1 MVERIIEL
9 SVRHKWA
16 VFGAVLAL
24 AVLAADSAR
33 RTPLDAL
40 PDLSDPQV
48 IVYTEWM
55 GRSPDLVED
64 QVTYPLVRALQST
77 PGVQTV
83 RGYSMF
89 GMSFTYAL
97 FGEGTDIYW
106 ARTRVLEQLGR
117 VQQLLPPGVSPILGP
132 DASGIGWVY
141 QYVLE
146 DTTGRLDLAQLR
158 TLQDFTVRPALQ
170 AVTGVAEV
178 ASVGGF
184 ERQYQIVVDPDRLVG
199 FGLTLTDITRS
210 VRDANAEVGARVL
223 ELAGREYVLRG
234 RGYVKDLA
242 DLEKSVVTVGPGG
255 TPVRLGDVAA
265 VRYGPEI
272 RRGAA
277 DFNGTGDAVGGIVV
291 MRIGSNALQVIDAV
305 KKQMATLQLPDGVQL
320 IPTYDR
326 SDLIS
331 GSIATLKNT
340 LVQQAVIVTIICLV
354 FLFHARSALVVMFV
368 LPLSVLF
375 SFIAIRH
382 LGLSSNIMSLGGIAI
397 AIGELADAAIV
408 LIENAHVRLA
418 AAEAAADPSTGSGS
432 SRTPASRDDPQRIIV
447 DACKEVGR
455 PIFFS
460 LLLITVSFLPIFT
473 LAGQAG
479 RLFSPLA
486 YTKTVAMFAAAILSI
501 TLAPPLM
508 VLLLRGRFRTEA
520 TNPVSRVL
528 GAVYRPIA
536 VRVVR
541 YRVAVVAAA
550 ATLMIATVPIFQRL
564 GSEFMPP
571 LDEGTLLVMPTT
583 FPGISIEEARRAL
596 QRQNQ
601 TIMSFGEVASVHGKA
616 GRAETATDPAQLDMI
631 ETVLTLRPRD
641 RWPTRHTRRW
651 YSDSAPDWLKPAL
664 RRIWPDE
671 RARTLAEL
679 SRDLDAA
686 LRMPGYQMAIAPPI
700 RTRIDMLTTG
710 VRTPV
715 GIKVF
720 GDDLSEIERIGIAL
734 EGMLRQLR
742 GTRSTFAER
751 QTGREYVDI
760 VPNRDAIARYGLTVR
775 DVQDVIEAAV
785 GGMPV
790 STAIA
795 GRARFSINLR
805 FAADRRSDPQALR
818 RILVPVPSSGSVS
831 DVGGTSA
838 GAGAA
843 APSSGM
849 VTSAGAGS
857 GMAAMSG
864 GSAAAAVPGGAAMG
878 ATPPAL
884 PMSGARSSA
893 DLLEQ
898 WRQPGAAVPLG
909 ELADVQVVTGPPMI
923 KDENG
928 VLVGYVFADID
939 QTQRDL
945 GGWVDDAKALVA
957 AQLKLPAGYR
967 LQWTGQYEFLA
978 QMEAR
983 LRYIIPLTLVLV
995 VGLLYLSMRGWPQTL
1010 LVLSSLPFAVAG
1022 SVWLLAMMHYNLST
1036 AVWVGL
1042 IAVAG
1047 VAAETGIVM
1056 VVYLD
1061 EAFERYLREG
1071 RIQSPEDVDAAVV
1084 EGASARVR
1092 PLVMTV
1098 ATTVLGLLPLLWEG
1112 GVGADVSA
1120 RTAAPV
1126 VGGLWSCMFLTL
1138 LVLPAMYAMWRRRQ
1152 VRGTLA
1158 VSLPHD
1164 APTASEGAA

>member
-1 MVERIIEL
+1 MVERIIEF
-9 SVRHKWA
+9 SVRRKWL

-24 AVLAADSAR
+24 SLWAADSVR

-48 IVYTEWM
+48 IIYTEWM
-55 GRSPDLVED
+55 GRSPDLIED

-77 PGVQTV
+77 PGIQTV

-97 FGEGTDIYW
+97 FHEGTDIYW

-117 VQQLLPPGVSPILGP
+117 TQQLLPPGVTPTLGP

-141 QYVLE
+141 QYVLQ
-146 DTTGRLDLAQLR
+146 DQSGRTDLAELR
-158 TLQDFTVRPALQ
+158 ALQDFTVRPALQ
-170 AVTGVAEV
+170 AVSGVAEV
-178 ASVGGF
+178 ASLGGF

-199 FGLTLTDITRS
+199 FGLTMADLTRA

-234 RGYVKDLA
+234 RGYVKDLS
-242 DLEKSVVTVGPGG
+242 DLEQSVVTVGPGG
-255 TPVRLGDVAA
+255 TPVRLADVAR

-277 DFNGTGDAVGGIVV
+277 DWNGTGEAVGGIVV
-291 MRIGSNALQVIDAV
+291 MRIGSNALQVIRAV
-305 KKQMATLQLPDGVQL
+305 EQEIQTLRLPDGVRL

-326 SDLIS
+326 SELIL
-331 GSIATLKNT
+331 GSIATLRST
-340 LVQQAVIVTIICLV
+340 LVQQAIIVTVISLV

-368 LPLSVLF
+368 LPISVLL
-375 SFIAIRH
+375 SFIGIRY
-382 LGLSSNIMSLGGIAI
+382 LRLTSNIMSLGGIAI

-418 AAEAAADPSTGSGS
+418 AAPAGAD
-432 SRTPASRDDPQRIIV
+432 RQRIIV

-479 RLFSPLA
+479 RLFTPLA
-486 YTKTVAMFAAAILSI
+486 YTKTFAMFAAAILSI
-501 TLAPPLM
+501 TLAPALM
-508 VLLLRGRFRTEA
+508 VLLLKGRFRSEA
-520 TNPVSRVL
+520 ENPVSRL
-528 GAVYRPIA
+528 LRAIYRPIA
-536 VRVVR
+536 VRMVR
-541 YRVAVVAAA
+541 HRLLVVAAA
-550 ATLMIATVPIFQRL
+550 IALMLATIPVFQRL

-571 LDEGTLLVMPTT
+571 LDEGSLLLMPTT
-583 FPGISIEEARRAL
+583 FPGISIEEARRAMT
-596 QRQNQ
+596 RQHQ
-601 TIMSFGEVASVHGKA
+601 IIMDFPEVASVHGKV
-616 GRAETATDPAQLDMI
+616 GRAETATDQAQLDMI
-631 ETVLTLRPRD
+631 ESVIALHPREQ
-641 RWPTRHTRRW
+641 WPTHHNVRW
-651 YSDSAPDWLKPAL
+651 YSRYAPAWAIRIL
-664 RRIWPDE
+664 RRVWPDD

-720 GDDLSEIERIGIAL
+720 GDDLAGIERVGVEL
-734 EGMLRQLR
+734 EGLLRQVP

-760 VPNRDAIARYGLTVR
+760 VPNRDAIARYGLTMR
-775 DVQDVIEAAV
+775 DVQDVVEAAV

-790 STAIA
+790 STAIV

-805 FAADRRSDPQALR
+805 LAADQRSDPQALR
-818 RILVPVPSSGSVS
+818 RILVPVQSTA
-831 DVGGTSA
+831 DVGYFGGRNV
-838 GAGAA
+838 GAGATGV
-843 APSSGM
+843 SGGM
-849 VTSAGAGS
+849 VASANASGGS
-857 GMAAMSG
+857 GMASMG
-864 GSAAAAVPGGAAMG
+864 GSAPARTPSGGAPLGG
-878 ATPPAL
+878 ATA
-884 PMSGARSSA
+884 PMSSA
-893 DLLEQ
+893 DPASDFQ
-898 WRQPGAAVPLG
+898 DRWRQPGAAIPLG
-909 ELADVQVVTGPPMI
+909 ELAEIRVTTGPPMI

-939 QTQRDL
+939 PTARDL
-945 GGWVDDAKALVA
+945 GGWVDDAKALVGS
-957 AQLKLPAGYR
+957 QLQLPAGYR

-978 QMEAR
+978 QMEDR
-983 LRYIIPLTLVLV
+983 LRYVIPLTLLLV
-995 VGLLYLSMRGWPQTL
+995 IALLYLSMRGWPQTF
-1010 LVLSSLPFAVAG
+1010 LVLLSLPFAVAG
-1022 SVWLLAMMHYNLST
+1022 SVALLAFMNYNLST
-1036 AVWVGL
+1036 AVWVGI

-1061 EAFERYLREG
+1061 EAFVRYSREG
-1071 RIQSPEDVDAAVV
+1071 RIQKAEDVDEAVV

-1098 ATTVLGLLPLLWEG
+1098 ATTVLGLLPLLWES

-1126 VGGLWSCMFLTL
+1126 VGGLWSCMVLTL
-1138 LVLPAMYAMWRRRQ
+1138 LVLPAAYAMWRRHQ
-1152 VRGTLA
+1152 VRVSLLA
-1158 VSLPHD
+1158 VDPEI
-1164 APTASEGAA
+1164 AVATPRKGC

>member
-1 MVERIIEL
+1 MVERLIEL
-9 SVRHKWA
+9 SARHKWV
-16 VFGAVLAL
+16 VFSVVL
-24 AVLAADSAR
+24 VLMLWAADSVR
-33 RTPLDAL
+33 KTPLDAL
-40 PDLSDPQV
+40 PDISDPQV
-48 IVYTEWM
+48 IVFTEWM

-64 QVTYPLVRALQST
+64 QITYPLVRTLQST
-77 PGVQTV
+77 PGVVTV

-117 VQQLLPPGVSPILGP
+117 VQQLLPPDVTPTLGP
-132 DASGIGWVY
+132 DASGVGWVY
-141 QYVLE
+141 QYVLK
-146 DTTGRLDLAQLR
+146 DATGRMDLAELR
-158 TLQDFTVRPALQ
+158 ALQDFSVRPALQ
-170 AVTGVAEV
+170 SVAGVAEV
-178 ASVGGF
+178 ASLGGF
-184 ERQYQIVVDPDRLVG
+184 QRQYQIVIDPERLVG
-199 FGLTLTDITRS
+199 FGLTLGDVTRS

-234 RGYVKDLA
+234 RGYVKELA
-242 DLEKSVVTVGPGG
+242 DLERSVVTVGAGG
-255 TPVRLGDVAA
+255 VPIRLGDVAR
-265 VRYGPEI
+265 VQYGPDI

-277 DFNGTGDAVGGIVV
+277 DYNGTGETVGGIVV
-291 MRIGSNALQVIDAV
+291 MRVGSNALEVISALER
-305 KKQMATLQLPDGVQL
+305 QIATLRLPDGVRL

-326 SDLIS
+326 SELIL
-331 GSIATLKNT
+331 GSVATLTGT

-354 FLFHARSALVVMFV
+354 FLFHARSAVVVMIV
-368 LPLSVLF
+368 LPLSVLM
-375 SFIAIRH
+375 SFIGIRY
-382 LGLSSNIMSLGGIAI
+382 LGLTSNIMSLGGIAI
-397 AIGELADAAIV
+397 AIGELGDAVIV

-418 AAEAAADPSTGSGS
+418 AAPAGAD
-432 SRTPASRDDPQRIIV
+432 RKRVII

-460 LLLITVSFLPIFT
+460 LLLITISFLPIFT

-479 RLFSPLA
+479 RLFMPLA
-486 YTKTVAMFAAAILSI
+486 YTKTFAMFAAAILSI

-520 TNPVSRVL
+520 TNPVSRL
-528 GAVYRPIA
+528 LTTVYRPIA
-536 VRVVR
+536 TLVVR
-541 YRVAVVAAA
+541 FRVLVVLAAIV
-550 ATLMIATVPIFQRL
+550 LMVATVPVFQRL

-596 QRQNQ
+596 AAQDRI
-601 TIMSFGEVASVHGKA
+601 IMRFPEVLSVHGKA

-631 ETVLTLRPRD
+631 ESVITLRPRD
-641 RWPTRHTRRW
+641 EWPTHYTRRW
-651 YSDSAPDWLKPAL
+651 YSTRAPGWAKQQLL
-664 RRIWPDE
+664 RRLWPE
-671 RARTLAEL
+671 QQSRTLAEL
-679 SRDLDAA
+679 TRDMNAA
-686 LRMPGYQMAIAPPI
+686 LRMPGYQMAISPPI

-715 GIKVF
+715 GVKVF
-720 GDDLSEIERIGIAL
+720 GNDLNEIERVSVSL
-734 EGMLRQLR
+734 EGLLRQVP

-760 VPNRDAIARYGLTVR
+760 TPNRETIARYGLTVR
-775 DVQDVIEAAV
+775 DVQDVVEAAI

-795 GRARFSINLR
+795 GRSRFSINLR
-805 FAADRRSDPQALR
+805 FAADQRSDPQALR
-818 RILVPVPSSGSVS
+818 ALLVPVPSTGSLVGI
-831 DVGGTSA
+831 GGTNA
-838 GAGAA
+838 GAGVSFQGA
-843 APSSGM
+843 GM
-849 VTSAGAGS
+849 VESASTGGGGMGGMGPGTARAAMNAPAGMALSVQQPAMAGS
-857 GMAAMSG
+857 STD
-864 GSAAAAVPGGAAMG
+864 PEF
-878 ATPPAL
+878 L
-884 PMSGARSSA
+884 DR
-893 DLLEQ
+893 
-898 WRQPGAAVPLG
+898 WRQPGASVPLG
-909 ELADVQVVTGPPMI
+909 QLADVHVTTGPPMI

-945 GGWVDDAKALVA
+945 GGWVDDAKTIVTR
-957 AQLKLPAGYR
+957 QLALPAGYR

-978 QMEAR
+978 EMEAR
-983 LRYIIPLTLVLV
+983 LRYVIPLTLVLV
-995 VGLLYLSMRGWPQTL
+995 VVLLYLSMRGWPQTF
-1010 LVLSSLPFAVAG
+1010 LVLSSLPFAIAG
-1022 SVWLLAMMHYNLST
+1022 SVWLLAFMNYNLST

-1061 EAFERYLREG
+1061 EAFARYMREG
-1071 RIQSPEDVDAAVV
+1071 RIHAPADVDAAVV

-1092 PLVMTV
+1092 PLLMTV
-1098 ATTVLGLLPLLWEG
+1098 ATTVLGLLPLLWES

-1126 VGGLWSCMFLTL
+1126 VGGLWSCMVLTL
-1138 LVLPAMYAMWRRRQ
+1138 LVLPAAYAMWRRGQ
-1152 VRGTLA
+1152 VRASMVATPCRSPELH
-1158 VSLPHD
+1158 LPR
-1164 APTASEGAA
+1164 P

>member
-9 SVRHKWA
+9 SVRFKWI
-16 VFGAVLAL
+16 VFGVVVAVAL
-24 AVLAADSAR
+24 WAADSIR
-33 RTPLDAL
+33 KTPLDAV

-48 IVYTEWM
+48 IIYTEWM

-64 QVTYPLVRALQST
+64 QITYPLVRALQST
-77 PGVQTV
+77 PGVRTV

-97 FGEGTDIYW
+97 FGEGTDVYW

-117 VQQLLPPGVSPILGP
+117 VQQVLPPGVLPTLGP
-132 DASGIGWVY
+132 DATGVGWIY
-141 QYVLE
+141 QYVLK
-146 DTTGRLDLAQLR
+146 DRTGRLDLAELR
-158 TLQDFTVRPALQ
+158 ALQDFTVRPALQ
-170 AVTGVAEV
+170 AVAGVAEV

-199 FGLTLTDITRS
+199 FGLTLSDVMRS

-234 RGYVKDLA
+234 RGYVRNLG
-242 DLEKSVVTVGPGG
+242 DLERSVVTVGVGG
-255 TPVRLGDVAA
+255 TPVRLADVAT
-265 VRYGPEI
+265 VRFGPEI

-277 DFNGTGDAVGGIVV
+277 DFNGLGEAVGGIVV
-291 MRIGSNALQVIDAV
+291 MRIGSNALEIIEAV
-305 KKQMATLQLPDGVQL
+305 KQQIATLPLPDGVQL

-326 SDLIS
+326 SDLIL
-331 GSIATLKNT
+331 GSIATLQDT
-340 LVQQAVIVTIICLV
+340 LIQQAVIVTIICLV

-375 SFIAIRH
+375 SFIAIRY
-382 LGLSSNIMSLGGIAI
+382 LGLTSNIMSLGGIAI

-408 LIENAHVRLA
+408 LVENAHVRLA
-418 AAEAAADPSTGSGS
+418 AAPDGSN
-432 SRTPASRDDPQRIIV
+432 RKQIIV

-479 RLFSPLA
+479 RLFTPLA
-486 YTKTVAMFAAAILSI
+486 YTKTFAMLAAAILSI

-508 VLLLRGRFRTEA
+508 VLLLNGRFRTEA
-520 TNPVSRVL
+520 ANPVSRL
-528 GAVYRPIA
+528 LTAMYRPIA
-536 VRVVR
+536 VVIVR
-541 YRVAVVAAA
+541 YRVLVVAAA
-550 ATLMIATVPIFQRL
+550 AALMVATVPVFQRL

-571 LDEGTLLVMPTT
+571 LDEGSLLVMPTT
-583 FPGISIEEARRAL
+583 FPGISIEEARRAM
-596 QRQNQ
+596 QRQHE
-601 TIMSFGEVASVHGKA
+601 TIMRFPEVASVHGKA

-631 ETVLTLRPRD
+631 ESVIMLRPRTT
-641 RWPTRHTRRW
+641 WPTRHRDRW
-651 YSDSAPDWLKPAL
+651 YSDSAHDWVKPVL
-664 RRIWPDE
+664 RTLWPDE
-671 RARTLAEL
+671 GARTLAEL

-720 GDDLSEIERIGIAL
+720 GEDLNEIERVSVAL
-734 EGMLRQLR
+734 EGMLRQVH

-775 DVQDVIEAAV
+775 DVQDVVEGAV
-785 GGMPV
+785 GGMPI

-805 FAADRRSDPQALR
+805 YATDRRSDPQALR
-818 RILVPVPSSGSVS
+818 RILVPVQSTGSVGEPGGSNSGAGVGAQIGAMVPFVTATAGDAMGGGSMSAPAVSGGMRSSG
-831 DVGGTSA
+831 TA
-838 GAGAA
+838 RA
-843 APSSGM
+843 M
-849 VTSAGAGS
+849 NGS
-857 GMAAMSG
+857 QS
-864 GSAAAAVPGGAAMG
+864 
-878 ATPPAL
+878 TP
-884 PMSGARSSA
+884 
-893 DLLEQ
+893 DLVEQ
-898 WRQPGAAVPLG
+898 WRQPAAAVPLG
-909 ELADVQVVTGPPMI
+909 ELADIRVVTGPPMI

-939 QTQRDL
+939 PTVRDL
-945 GGWVDDAKALVA
+945 GGWVNDAKALVA
-957 AQLKLPAGYR
+957 SQLRLPAGYR

-978 QMEAR
+978 EMQNR
-983 LRYIIPLTLVLV
+983 LRSIIPLTLVLV
-995 VGLLYLSMRGWPQTL
+995 IGLLYLSMRGWPQTF

-1022 SVWLLAMMHYNLST
+1022 SVWLLALLGYNLST

-1061 EAFERYLREG
+1061 EAFTRYMREG
-1071 RIQSPEDVDAAVV
+1071 RIHTPADVDAAVV
-1084 EGASARVR
+1084 EGAAARVR

-1098 ATTVLGLLPLLWEG
+1098 ATTVLGLLPLLWEN

-1120 RTAAPV
+1120 RTSAPV

-1138 LVLPAMYAMWRRRQ
+1138 LVIPAGYAMWRRHQ
-1152 VRGTLA
+1152 VRMTCSPSYA
-1158 VSLPHD
+1158 QS
-1164 APTASEGAA
+1164 